1 MAPPNIMSRSLQVP
15 RSRAFSRLQDKVWS
29 AAVNEAD
36 GKLKEILETAL
47 EAKPDSEAHPA
58 VSNHPTSDGDI
69 EANDPAQPNA
79 LDWKSRIEKTVRTTL
94 QRNPT
99 PRNEALEEARDWVQL
114 IENTCR
120 PLTAYEANQ
129 IDFAVAVGE
138 SVSILFVAICRGHDL
153 NANYL
158 LKAPKG
164 KVDLRMQF
172 TWRKRTVL
180 HQAVIKKN
188 LNIVS
193 QILRHN
199 SMAPLEYIDV
209 GDTYGYTPLYQVT
222 EEVGSYEF
230 DDAAGIM
237 PKILG
242 KLLQYRA
249 DVDATGDEGW
259 TPLHNLI
266 LGQPNEA
273 ARACLKYLLEAKA
286 EVNTKDKYGDS
297 PLHDACRNR
306 DEDIITMLLNWGAEI
321 DCLNNN
327 HETPRQLF
335 SSQDVGSPLS
345 EDEKKFFSQELSFLQ
360 RETRRQKKFNYLP
373 IAHTDYSR
381 TIRQDCMHFPVYFRH
396 QWEGYAP
403 ESDKNTWLSW
413 SPTGIKVSHV
423 LYRKTEDAKRLTEA
437 GAAEELSSGD
447 TPEDDEEDDGE
458 LVDEDPK
465 STFLSDCEL
474 RVKESVGN
482 LLQDRKYEEGRT
494 EQETDNKTNSDSDGM
509 LQGELSPTALS
520 GRSWKWINFPANN
533 IKEKPE
539 PKEAKQQQQK
549 APTKDSGSEG
559 AKKLAD
565 QMPNTP
571 GKSTQQSLDT
581 KDVPSWINAEC
592 FIKSSSMISLVL
604 PFLDFDNEMK
614 EAKDELLEQE
624 RVIQRRYS
632 PFTGMHGVQMSQ
644 TLDDTASGFGQSN
657 SGNSDI
663 RTTAEQVIYRWS
675 EKHSETESED
685 DKQAVRARTRDFGTK
700 GLAKLGY
707 WLQKWFHK
715 QGETLAEGAK
725 IENEAT
731 NRNHPRM
738 ETGLNE
744 RANGKKANHAKN
756 KAIQQSFRKSWL
768 MVRQLWLWKLDDIK
782 SSGELIMRIVSETVK
797 FIDEFKWA
805 GLGHHVLD
813 IFEGEI
819 SIEMDKE
826 ARYYKDFEN
835 TVQDLELVNQTISD
849 AAHSTWQLKDIRDE
863 LRLLQRLS
871 ETQLEVVRKVAE
883 ILWPIK
889 LPGNPSLSKED
900 RKTLRANFVRD
911 LGLETLIQRV
921 TRLNQD
927 AYTTLGGF
935 STIIQ
940 AMQAEAS
947 LKEAES
953 ARFMNHIILPFTIV
967 TVIFTPLSFLTS
979 LFAVNSDGFP
989 HNDDGELRIPADWLG
1004 WNL

>member
-1 MAPPNIMSRSLQVP
+1 MAPLNVISRSLQAP

-29 AAVNEAD
+29 AAVNEDD
-36 GKLKEILETAL
+36 GKLKEIFETAL
-47 EAKPDSEAHPA
+47 EAKPDSEAHPVA
-58 VSNHPTSDGDI
+58 SNQPTSDSDI
-69 EANDPAQPNA
+69 EANDPCESNA

-94 QRNPT
+94 QRNQT
-99 PRNEALEEARDWVQL
+99 PRNEALEDAQDWVQL
-114 IENTCR
+114 IANTCR
-120 PLTAYEANQ
+120 LLTTDDADQVDLPE
-129 IDFAVAVGE
+129 AVGE
-138 SVSILFVAICRGHDL
+138 PVSILFIAICRGHDI
-153 NANYL
+153 NAKYL
-158 LKAPKG
+158 LKAPKV
-164 KVDLRMQF
+164 KIDLRMQF
-172 TWRKRTVL
+172 TWRKQTVL

-199 SMAPLEYIDV
+199 SMAPLEYLDI
-209 GDTYGYTPLYQVT
+209 GNLYGYTPLYQAT
-222 EEVGSYEF
+222 EEAGSHESV
-230 DDAAGIM
+230 DVDGIM

-249 DVDATGDEGW
+249 DVDATGEQGW

-266 LGQPNEA
+266 LGRLNEA
-273 ARACLKYLLEAKA
+273 SRACLKQLLEAKA
-286 EVNTKDKYGDS
+286 EVNTKDKYDY
-297 PLHDACRNR
+297 PARLHAFSY
-306 DEDIITMLLNWGAEI
+306 ILQ
-321 DCLNNN
+321 
-327 HETPRQLF
+327 TPM
-335 SSQDVGSPLS
+335 GG
-345 EDEKKFFSQELSFLQ
+345 
-360 RETRRQKKFNYLP
+360 
-373 IAHTDYSR
+373 H
-381 TIRQDCMHFPVYFRH
+381 
-396 QWEGYAP
+396 AP
-403 ESDKNTWLSW
+403 ETDKNTWLSW
-413 SPTGIKVSHV
+413 SPAGIKVSHV
-423 LYRKTEDAKRLTEA
+423 LYRKPEDTERLTEA
-437 GAAEELSSGD
+437 GAGRSLPGRD
-447 TPEDDEEDDGE
+447 TPGDDEEEDDDDGE
-458 LVDEDPK
+458 VVNENQK

-474 RVKESVGN
+474 RVKESVGSM
-482 LLQDRKYEEGRT
+482 LQDRNQREGRT
-494 EQETDNKTNSDSDGM
+494 EQETDNEAKSNSDGM
-509 LQGELSPTALS
+509 LRDQLATKALS

-533 IKEKPE
+533 MTWIQDFIIANIRTSDLTSVDPHAWQFFESNIRVRETNDSNARVRKPH
-539 PKEAKQQQQK
+539 AY
-549 APTKDSGSEG
+549 APAKDSSAEG
-559 AKKLAD
+559 ATNLGD
-565 QMPNTP
+565 QMPTTS
-571 GKSTQQSLDT
+571 GKNTQQSTDT
-581 KDVPSWINAEC
+581 RELPSWMNAEC
-592 FIKSSSMISLVL
+592 FIKGSSMISLVI
-604 PFLDFDNEMK
+604 PFLDFENEMK

-632 PFTGMHGVQMSQ
+632 PFTGMHGVQISQ

-657 SGNSDI
+657 SGNGDL

-675 EKHSETESED
+675 KKHSESEPKD
-685 DKQAVRARTRDFGTK
+685 DKQAVRAR
-700 GLAKLGY
+700 GLRTNGLRKLRY
-707 WLQKWFHK
+707 WLQKWFQK
-715 QGETLAEGAK
+715 QTETVAEEAQT
-725 IENEAT
+725 ENEAT
-731 NRNHPRM
+731 NQNLPRI
-738 ETGLNE
+738 ETGFNE

-768 MVRQLWLWKLDDIK
+768 MVRQLWLWKLDDNTIITTIPTRSSHTQADDLLETIK
-782 SSGELIMRIVSETVK
+782 QGNLYTVQSSAELIKRIVSETVK

-835 TVQDLELVNQTISD
+835 TVKNLELVNKTISE

-863 LRLLQRLS
+863 LRLLQRLF

-911 LGLETLIQRV
+911 LGLENLIQRV

-927 AYTTLGGF
+927 AYTTLGGV

-940 AMQAEAS
+940 AMQAQAS

-953 ARFMNHIILPFTIV
+953 ARFMNHIIIPFTIV

-1004 WNL
+1004 WNLSG